1 MEISENQNT
10 EQRGDY
16 VAIKN
21 ARNFFQD
28 LGIQQ
33 DTQGFLENDL
43 TESQIS
49 ELSNWQTQTR
59 EDSVLMPTEDS
70 FYKKVLLAVSLWHQK
85 DDQKVNYLM
94 GKGAGIE
101 IALRGRSLN
110 HKKRPVE
117 FEYRGHSD
125 FELYAV
131 DYESDEVGANIN
143 RTKIYPESFQQVFG
157 NQEYF
162 PLTKTKGLTN
172 IPPTLLHE
180 TAEEV
185 DFGGVKVLVPEL
197 ELLFLDKFIAR
208 EATPRPEGYDFEL
221 LAKQYDLDLTKIH
234 GYLDQLVVTP
244 AVEKIQNQSK
254 ERFANQ
260 QNSIKRNLEFVKVE
274 LSEDGIPQT
283 KENIVSF
290 LNQKMEALIG
300 VGKVAETGV
309 YSGIRLALW
318 ESLKP
323 EQVDEQGNITDTDF
337 LDRLKAKIAVVE
349 AGEVEKYK
357 NKHRELDNLFASI
370 V

>member
-143 RTKIYPESFQQVFG
+143 RTKIYPE
-157 NQEYF
+157 
-162 PLTKTKGLTN
+162 L
-172 IPPTLLHE
+172 
-180 TAEEV
+180 
-185 DFGGVKVLVPEL
+185 
-197 ELLFLDKFIAR
+197 
-208 EATPRPEGYDFEL
+208 
-221 LAKQYDLDLTKIH
+221 
-234 GYLDQLVVTP
+234 
-244 AVEKIQNQSK
+244 EKI
-254 ERFANQ
+254 
-260 QNSIKRNLEFVKVE
+260 VY
-274 LSEDGIPQT
+274 
-283 KENIVSF
+283 
-290 LNQKMEALIG
+290 G
-300 VGKVAETGV
+300 VT
-309 YSGIRLALW
+309 
-318 ESLKP
+318 
-323 EQVDEQGNITDTDF
+323 
-337 LDRLKAKIAVVE
+337 
-349 AGEVEKYK
+349 
-357 NKHRELDNLFASI
+357 
-370 V
+370 